1 MQVHQLFLCQSCTI
15 RCQVMQPAR
24 VLGVYGYMG
33 VSTEYSIEFS
43 IEHSI
48 EHYGRDYGSFHG
60 QGLVFTAA
68 SHLALFWPN

>member
-1 MQVHQLFLCQSCTI
+1 MQVHQLFLCQSFTKCS
-15 RCQVMQPAR
+15 QVMQPAR

-33 VSTEYSIEFS
+33 VSTEYSIE
-43 IEHSI
+43 HSI
-48 EHYGRDYGSFHG
+48 ERYGRDYGSFHG

>member
-33 VSTEYSIEFS
+33 VSTEYSIE
-43 IEHSI
+43 HSI
-48 EHYGRDYGSFHG
+48 ERYGRDYGSFHG